1 MTEQEKQELEIPLYD
16 SETFKI
22 LKWYKECMEL
32 LLEEYS
38 DCAVFNFAKNN
49 PGQAS
54 CLYCT
59 CKRCNPWC

>member
-1 MTEQEKQELEIPLYD
+1 MTEQEKQEPIPYEG
-16 SETFKI
+16 ETFKI
-22 LKWYKECMEL
+22 LEWYNKQV
-32 LLEEYS
+32 EEYS

-49 PGQAS
+49 PGQTI